1 VLERL
6 FQLVM
11 YPPLLQQLL
20 LALACGGSST
30 SSAGSSEAGVASVS
44 CRSTLLSILTGSQA
58 YPAVMVLRLLV
69 AVLLNRHISTELLSA
84 LTLLPRKRQQQLG
97 LSPVGSSDTTTALQL
112 EGLVQLVLSQLQQ
125 GSQPATARR
134 SSNEGDTSM
143 PTHHQQ
149 QQPGLQSLGH
159 TSSGSINMLNLLT
172 QRYLPTQLQDL
183 VKRQSQS
190 DSAYAA
196 ANGPAAAA
204 SATSS
209 GSSMHNRSRSIEG
222 LESWLVQAEGQ
233 VEDSV
238 IPRSGSS
245 SAFSSSAFSAMG
257 PQLLSALLQLLQL
270 PALPPMGLWLLG
282 WLLHQLLPAQCAAA
296 AVVGASSSSQQ
307 GTTPCTTPPAS
318 IAALTTGNG
327 GSSSSSSDISID
339 SSNSSD
345 LDDDDGDSRQIG
357 ASRASSVSGAAAST
371 EGSVDASEAWALR
384 PPGSSIATSYSAAL
398 DQAASVLSSDQQ
410 QLVQAAVAAAQHTFR
425 SHLTGMWCEAVF
437 PLVNMEWQTA
447 RELIQR
453 PVLRAGADALLT
465 GTAVWPLLAGLQ
477 QQQQQGMA
485 AGVASTAVGSAA
497 GSKTAWDAL
506 SVSAKAG
513 LECYLAV
520 QRVVALTQLQEV
532 GPWYS
537 SQWVGA
543 KAQCMGLCSVCS
555 SLAA

>member
-1 VLERL
+1 VPSLYGVLAAKS
-6 FQLVM
+6 FPVG
-11 YPPLLQQLL
+11 PPVPAAAAA
-20 LALACGGSST
+20 ALACGGSST

-112 EGLVQLVLSQLQQ
+112 EGLVQVVLSQLQQ

-134 SSNEGDTSM
+134 SSNEGDISM
-143 PTHHQQ
+143 PTHQQQQQ
-149 QQPGLQSLGH
+149 QQPPGLQNLGH

-204 SATSS
+204 SATGS

-238 IPRSGSS
+238 ISRSGSP
-245 SAFSSSAFSAMG
+245 SASSSSAFSAMG

-282 WLLHQLLPAQCAAA
+282 WLLHQLLPAQCAPA

-307 GTTPCTTPPAS
+307 GTTPCATPPAS

-339 SSNSSD
+339 SSNSS
-345 LDDDDGDSRQIG
+345 
-357 ASRASSVSGAAAST
+357 SS
-371 EGSVDASEAWALR
+371 WCCCCCCPCCCCCCCCCCR
-384 PPGSSIATSYSAAL
+384 CCCC
-398 DQAASVLSSDQQ
+398 QA
-410 QLVQAAVAAAQHTFR
+410 HR
-425 SHLTGMWCEAVF
+425 
-437 PLVNMEWQTA
+437 
-447 RELIQR
+447 
-453 PVLRAGADALLT
+453 
-465 GTAVWPLLAGLQ
+465 
-477 QQQQQGMA
+477 
-485 AGVASTAVGSAA
+485 
-497 GSKTAWDAL
+497 
-506 SVSAKAG
+506 
-513 LECYLAV
+513 
-520 QRVVALTQLQEV
+520 
-532 GPWYS
+532 
-537 SQWVGA
+537 
-543 KAQCMGLCSVCS
+543 
-555 SLAA
+555 